1 MQYHYLT
8 LGRNVGGDTVDAI
21 SVSEAVD
28 YVALCLKNLGCNSFS
43 VFEGK
48 GYWNGTPENII
59 RFEVFGISDSQA
71 KNLAKWLAKQ
81 FNQENVMLLSVNSR
95 PKFIRG
101 DM

>member
-1 MQYHYLT
+1 MQTHQLT
-8 LGRNVGGDTVDAI
+8 VGRNIGSQVDA
-21 SVSEAVD
+21 VD
-28 YVALCLKNLGCNSFS
+28 VDKATNYVALCLKNLGCNSFS

-81 FNQENVMLLSVNSR
+81 FNQEAVMLLSINSR